1 MLKNNNLFFLWGL
14 MGCGKS
20 YWAHYLAKKLSY
32 NYIDTDTL
40 IENKTQLSTT
50 QIFEKFGESFFRE
63 KEKMVLQDII
73 NTTTLPTIV
82 ATGGGLPCFNNNAQT
97 MINSGVTF
105 FLNTD
110 IDVIAQRVF
119 KHIEKRPLL
128 KSYQSIEELELFL
141 TQKLNDR
148 LPFYNQAEFVFNNH
162 QISEQNFI
170 QVITKFSTNNEV

>member
-1 MLKNNNLFFLWGL
+1 
-14 MGCGKS
+14 
-20 YWAHYLAKKLSY
+20 
-32 NYIDTDTL
+32 
-40 IENKTQLSTT
+40 
-50 QIFEKFGESFFRE
+50 
-63 KEKMVLQDII
+63 MVLQDII

-110 IDVIAQRVF
+110 IDVISQRVF

-148 LPFYNQAEFVFNNH
+148 LPFYNQAKFVFNNH